1 MCYNNDMEEL
11 KDIIARNLVKYR
23 KNAGLTQQEIADKL
37 NYSDKAVS
45 KWERADGMPD
55 IAVLKTLADIY
66 GITVNDF
73 LVVPDAKPAKV
84 KTKARRARHYLVSML
99 SFFLVWFVA
108 TIIMAI
114 GLIVDKTLPMAQY
127 VYIVA
132 LPVSMIV
139 LVVFSCIWGRLWMQA
154 VSVSAL
160 VWSVCV
166 LVHVLLS
173 PLLGISDYAWTIY
186 LAGAALQ
193 LLVILWYILRF
204 FMKRNNKGV

>member
-1 MCYNNDMEEL
+1 MEEL
-11 KDIIARNLVKYR
+11 KDIIADNLVRYR

-45 KWERADGMPD
+45 KWERGEGVPD
-55 IAVLKTLADIY
+55 VAVLKSLADLY

-73 LVVPDAKPAKV
+73 LTVYCDKPIKSNV
-84 KTKARRARHYLVSML
+84 KTNNAKHWLISML

-108 TIIMAI
+108 TIVMAI
-114 GLIVDKTLPMAQY
+114 GLIVDKSLPMAQY
-127 VYIVA
+127 SYIVA

-139 LVVFSCIWGRLWMQA
+139 LVVFSSVWGKLWMQA
-154 VSVSAL
+154 LSVSSL
-160 VWSVCV
+160 VWAVCV

-186 LAGAALQ
+186 IAGAALQ
-193 LLVILWYILRF
+193 LLVILWYVLRF
-204 FMKRNNKGV
+204 FVKRSKR

>member
-1 MCYNNDMEEL
+1 MEEL
-11 KDIIARNLVKYR
+11 KDIIAHNLVTYR

-45 KWERADGMPD
+45 KWERGEGMPD
-55 IAVLKTLADIY
+55 VAVLKALADIY
-66 GITVNDF
+66 GVTVNDF
-73 LVVPDAKPAKV
+73 LIMPTDKPSKP
-84 KTKARRARHYLVSML
+84 KTKARSAKHWLVTFL

-108 TIIMAI
+108 TIVMAI

-127 VYIVA
+127 AYIVA

-160 VWSVCV
+160 VWAVCV

-193 LLVILWYILRF
+193 LLVVLWYLLRF
-204 FMKRNNKGV
+204 FMKRNNKGA